1 MPPGGCGEREI
12 GEGER
17 EMTKYEKI
25 KKFRVFFTNIRHR
38 GATWRATL
46 VSDARVAHL
55 GPGINHLK
63 DFRDPI
69 RRFESLGT

>member
-25 KKFRVFFTNIRHR
+25 NKFRVFFANIRHHGTR
-38 GATWRATL
+38 WHATSA
-46 VSDARVAHL
+46 SDARVAGL
-55 GPGINHLK
+55 GPLVK
-63 DFRDPI
+63 QLMYFRDPDG
-69 RRFESLGT
+69 RFESLET